1 MMNFA
6 IERPS
11 GKSLL
16 LAGAICLL
24 AACGSDSD
32 SDNPLPPQNTPPIA
46 NPVDAQTELGQ
57 SVLIDAL
64 ANDTDADGDTLT
76 LIMVQVK
83 SGSGVASIKDNQI
96 LFEPDGVGT
105 TLLDYAISDGN
116 GGEAQAVV
124 TVMVNGAAEIYVG
137 SSQCVSC
144 HVDKKTFFETGHNFK
159 FTKIENGEA
168 PSYPFT
174 SIDGAVDLID
184 GVKNTLGNPSGWSD
198 ISYVIGGYKSSAMFL
213 DQNGYIM
220 IGDKVGT
227 AVVPKGHQVTPEM
240 MWPYYQNDA
249 LDSHG
254 YDYCGRCHTTGWKD
268 YTEAT
273 GDYRNLNRQDDMPGM
288 GGTFALTGV
297 QCESCHGA
305 GVDHIK
311 SPSKQN
317 IVKLATARQTAD
329 FLAEDMGYGKPIAC
343 SECHTVDDS
352 IKRYP
357 DYISPLNVVFGGD
370 TEGGRIDK
378 NGGGLGGRGG
388 RHAATTM
395 IGTDPDTGEAMGKKK
410 DFTCSTC
417 HNPHR
422 SEHNQDQPGHEDA
435 MVAQCTDCHS
445 MEFNLGNGGGIVH
458 ETMAKCIDCH
468 MPSESHM
475 FKINLSMPSDDPNHF
490 SVDGQYNKPW
500 LRASDSCQSCH
511 TEDYD
516 QRAAAIG
523 TIHK

>member
-1 MMNFA
+1 M
-6 IERPS
+6 
-11 GKSLL
+11 
-16 LAGAICLL
+16 
-24 AACGSDSD
+24 
-32 SDNPLPPQNTPPIA
+32 
-46 NPVDAQTELGQ
+46 
-57 SVLIDAL
+57 
-64 ANDTDADGDTLT
+64 
-76 LIMVQVK
+76 
-83 SGSGVASIKDNQI
+83 
-96 LFEPDGVGT
+96 
-105 TLLDYAISDGN
+105 
-116 GGEAQAVV
+116 
-124 TVMVNGAAEIYVG
+124 
-137 SSQCVSC
+137 
-144 HVDKKTFFETGHNFK
+144 
-159 FTKIENGEA
+159 
-168 PSYPFT
+168 
-174 SIDGAVDLID
+174 ID

-357 DYISPLNVVFGGD
+357 DYISPLNVVLVGILKVGAL
-370 TEGGRIDK
+370 TK
-378 NGGGLGGRGG
+378 
-388 RHAATTM
+388 
-395 IGTDPDTGEAMGKKK
+395 
-410 DFTCSTC
+410 
-417 HNPHR
+417 
-422 SEHNQDQPGHEDA
+422 
-435 MVAQCTDCHS
+435 MV
-445 MEFNLGNGGGIVH
+445 EV
-458 ETMAKCIDCH
+458 
-468 MPSESHM
+468 
-475 FKINLSMPSDDPNHF
+475 
-490 SVDGQYNKPW
+490 
-500 LRASDSCQSCH
+500 
-511 TEDYD
+511 
-516 QRAAAIG
+516 
-523 TIHK
+523 